1 MLFVA
6 AAIILDGEG
15 RILICRRGPGGNCA
29 YLWEFPG
36 GKLETGE
43 SPEACVQRECRE
55 ELEVE
60 LRLTGVFDEF
70 VFEYP
75 DREISFT
82 FFKAEIAGGQLRL
95 NVHEDARWVFL
106 SELPQYEFCPADKR
120 IIEKL
125 KSRAGGIPT

>member
-95 NVHEDARWVFL
+95 NVHGD
-106 SELPQYEFCPADKR
+106 SPK
-120 IIEKL
+120 
-125 KSRAGGIPT
+125 